1 MKKYG
6 SITKK
11 KKKKHDEIVNSYIS
25 LGELVSVNNVLREYY
40 EMKEEVKN
48 PKTSAEYTIS
58 KQ

>member
-6 SITKK
+6 SITNN
-11 KKKKHDEIVNSYIS
+11 KKKKHDKIVNSYIS